1 MAYAYLDN
9 FSDNLI
15 QVIESNVHIFSE
27 LKICIVSELVSRYIV
42 HGRILIVLVLVS
54 WMFKQICI
62 CLKF

>member
-27 LKICIVSELVSRYIV
+27 LKICIIAESRYLV